1 MQVTYYQFMVY
12 PTQIK
17 NTEMFAKKFPSD
29 NINGTKNALFFIREL
44 QLITIQKQPLEVFC
58 KKRCS

>member
-17 NTEMFAKKFPSD
+17 NTEMFAFVAVP
-29 NINGTKNALFFIREL
+29 
-44 QLITIQKQPLEVFC
+44 VFR
-58 KKRCS
+58 KV